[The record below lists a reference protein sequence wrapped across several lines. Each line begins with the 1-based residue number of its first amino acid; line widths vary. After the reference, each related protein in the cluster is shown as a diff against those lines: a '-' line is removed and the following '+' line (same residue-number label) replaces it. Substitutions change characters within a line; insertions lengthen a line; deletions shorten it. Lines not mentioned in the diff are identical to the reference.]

1 MNGFIPKDWDTRIA
15 NIPMKS
21 IQWGKE
27 RERVLER
34 EKGREMGVA
43 IFVDNLGIGQGNVLA
58 TLREEVREVR
68 DLARAGRVQ
77 ANLGLVKVVRDRVE
91 LAGAK
96 ASCVW

>member
-15 NIPMKS
+15 NILMIS

-43 IFVDNLGIGQGNVLA
+43 IFVDNLGIGPGNVPA
-58 TLREEVREVR
+58 TPREGV
-68 DLARAGRVQ
+68 
-77 ANLGLVKVVRDRVE
+77 
-91 LAGAK
+91 
-96 ASCVW
+96 S